1 MDPSVWLRPVTE
13 ADLDLIELLYEDPD
27 EAGVYGF
34 YGYLNP
40 GVLRRGFAE
49 GGLISDRN
57 GRLSVGPAT
66 RARPGTWPARSAGT
80 RSLRDRPQPAGTSA
94 SGC

>member
-34 YGYLNP
+34 YGYQDP
-40 GVLRRGFAE
+40 GALRRGFA
-49 GGLISDRN
+49 
-57 GRLSVGPAT
+57 
-66 RARPGTWPARSAGT
+66 RAA
-80 RSLRDRPQPAGTSA
+80 
-94 SGC
+94 